1 MQKTTGIKTD
11 LLSESIFDKN
21 KNKIKETQYFYESEI
36 NKIANNIY
44 PYRFVVSGIE
54 LLDTY
59 VYMLYNT
66 ISYEY
71 RLVSTKVKEF
81 PNNSVNS
88 ETISTIT
95 KTYTIDKVSLPST
108 IQTTNSKNEVNKTK
122 IYYKSDV
129 NLTTPEYGSLS
140 SGDLPRIATSEVLKT
155 ESLLNNNLLETKQV
169 EFKVF
174 GSNVLPSKIKTKK
187 GENPVAVLE
196 DRIIYDSYDSYGNP
210 TLVHK
215 KDGSKTRYYYN
226 DKQQVYLKIENFEPQ
241 EIDDNLLPQS
251 PCYYHSQYP
260 LSMVTEYYYDPIT
273 NNLITIIDPKC
284 DKITY
289 NYDAFNRLLNVTDK
303 NGNKLTENQYNYKQ

>member
-44 PYRFVVSGIE
+44 PYRFVVSGTE

-108 IQTTNSKNEVNKTK
+108 IETTNSKNEVNKTK

-174 GSNVLPSKIKTKK
+174 GSNVLPSKIKAKK
-187 GENPVAVLE
+187 GNSPVAVLE